1 MNGFFFFFNRDDKKK
16 VQRGNAVAKDTS
28 AVQFRIICQAP
39 GFQVTALYLMASAVI
54 SDLSWVTSLMGIY

>member
-1 MNGFFFFFNRDDKKK
+1 MAFFFFNRDDKKK
-16 VQRGNAVAKDTS
+16 VRRGNAVAKDTS